1 MDSPFLI
8 GKMMNIAHVNAL
20 LKITIISK
28 RENIQT
34 SYDLENNTDFVLN
47 ILDFSLS
54 SYFAS

>member
-1 MDSPFLI
+1 MESPFLI
-8 GKMMNIAHVNAL
+8 GKMMNIAHVIAL
-20 LKITIISK
+20 LKISLISK

-34 SYDLENNTDFVLN
+34 SYDLENNTYFVLN

>member
-1 MDSPFLI
+1 MESPFLI
-8 GKMMNIAHVNAL
+8 GKMMNIAHVIAL
-20 LKITIISK
+20 LKISLISK

>member
-1 MDSPFLI
+1 MESPFLI
-8 GKMMNIAHVNAL
+8 GKMMKLAHVIAL

-28 RENIQT
+28 RENIQP

>member
-1 MDSPFLI
+1 MESLFVI
-8 GKMMNIAHVNAL
+8 GKMMNIAHVIAL
-20 LKITIISK
+20 LKISLISK

>member
-8 GKMMNIAHVNAL
+8 GKMMNIAHVIAL
-20 LKITIISK
+20 LKITIISQ
-28 RENIQT
+28 RENIQP

-47 ILDFSLS
+47 ILDFSLC

>member
-8 GKMMNIAHVNAL
+8 GKMMNIAHVIAL
-20 LKITIISK
+20 LKISLISK

>member
-1 MDSPFLI
+1 MESPFVI
-8 GKMMNIAHVNAL
+8 GKMMNIAHVIAL
-20 LKITIISK
+20 LKISLISK